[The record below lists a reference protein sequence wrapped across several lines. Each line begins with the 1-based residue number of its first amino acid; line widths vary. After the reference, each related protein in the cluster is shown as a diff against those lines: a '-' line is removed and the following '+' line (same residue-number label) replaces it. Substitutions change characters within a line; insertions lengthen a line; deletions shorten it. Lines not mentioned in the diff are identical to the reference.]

1 MIADLTRNEEIF
13 FASLSLLLMVFGGWV
28 AWKSR

>member
-13 FASLSLLLMVFGGWV
+13 FLSLSLLLMVFGGWV

>member
-13 FASLSLLLMVFGGWV
+13 FVSLSLLLMVFGGWV